1 MAEIMDVAKE
11 RQLKTRIMYR
21 VNLSFSQ
28 VNEYLA
34 FLTEMGFLRI
44 ILDNKKK
51 GYETTEKGNRYIE
64 NYLEMVRLLKSQEQE
79 IATIV
84 RWVNV
89 EVINKEN
96 YNIFSALVETIHN
109 KEMKKL
115 RFAKC
120 KKCGRLTPFR
130 LNSTRFVTVQCKKCG
145 NNVTITTIKQM

>member
-44 ILDNKKK
+44 ITDNKKK
-51 GYETTEKGNRYIE
+51 SYETTEKGNRYIE

-84 RWVNV
+84 RWGNV
-89 EVINKEN
+89 EVINKKN

-115 RFAKC
+115 RFANC
-120 KKCGRLTPFR
+120 KECGRLTPFR
-130 LNSTRFVTVQCKKCG
+130 LNSTKTVTIQCKKCG
-145 NNVTITTIKQM
+145 NKVTITTIKQM